1 MSNSIPKWMQTM
13 LDKSSNKHSFIREVR
28 EREYIPML
36 SFNNKGWTEY
46 TKVVRGS
53 DEEPVKR
60 HVIRNELGE
69 NKHDGSLS
77 ANSSKKIRKILSF
90 LVYLSHIVPQPLETQ
105 ALPYVFKLNLITLTL
120 PSTQIHS
127 DQYLKR
133 HALQPFLDYMKRNHD
148 LSLYFWKAEIQ
159 DNGNI
164 HFHITSNTWI
174 HWSIIQNVWNR
185 IMDTLGYIDSFA
197 ASQAELYKN
206 GFRIDLRKV
215 WKNQKTKKMEAVP
228 TELQMNRYLKGSQSG
243 WRNPNSTDVHSVKNI
258 SNLEGYLSGYMAKK
272 DLLKKSA
279 KPQIVLAIESIGHDK
294 ESVAIVREHYPE
306 AFKRSIQGKIWS
318 SSKNLAFAS
327 MKCRITDEIRSELLE
342 MASTIARVVYSDAYC
357 ICYGFLEKSIQAFPV
372 TINRLW
378 TGFLNKVIPEIEF
391 ESS

>member
-1 MSNSIPKWMQTM
+1 
-13 LDKSSNKHSFIREVR
+13 
-28 EREYIPML
+28 
-36 SFNNKGWTEY
+36 
-46 TKVVRGS
+46 
-53 DEEPVKR
+53 
-60 HVIRNELGE
+60 
-69 NKHDGSLS
+69 
-77 ANSSKKIRKILSF
+77 
-90 LVYLSHIVPQPLETQ
+90 
-105 ALPYVFKLNLITLTL
+105 
-120 PSTQIHS
+120 
-127 DQYLKR
+127 
-133 HALQPFLDYMKRNHD
+133 
-148 LSLYFWKAEIQ
+148 
-159 DNGNI
+159 
-164 HFHITSNTWI
+164 
-174 HWSIIQNVWNR
+174 
-185 IMDTLGYIDSFA
+185 MDTLGYIDSFA

-258 SNLEGYLSGYMAKK
+258 SNLEGYLAGYMAKK

-318 SSKNLAFAS
+318 SSKNLSFTS
-327 MKCRITDEIRSELLE
+327 LKCRITDEIRSELLE

-357 ICYGFLEKSIQAFPV
+357 VCYGFLEKSIQAFPV